1 MGKNIRMNKNLNFN
15 DAKYNGSLK
24 SKFPIKK
31 VVDPEHSQYI
41 KVALETSKILNL
53 RRQAAMNNISQ
64 LKKYASA
71 ARDYAKYALRER
83 LEEKQSKTGVTY
95 PTPQTFLNYEIA
107 PSKLTK
113 SGDIATPIIK
123 SSLETLAETF
133 NIEDSIPIMAGNT
146 LIKQLI
152 NAPKT
157 IIGEMAFNAVGKHD
171 RPCFVIRKL
180 LTCKINNLTYL
191 LLADEKYYQNSPTV
205 AYPLTLIAC
214 GEPSCACQLSR
225 IDTIGHI
232 GLDSIQ
238 SLGLEDMVNIEIP
251 DYLQEKFGSYHH
263 NAIAS
268 NSKKNDGSKKSH
280 VRKVSGTDHI
290 HERDENFELLYAL
303 SHMAKTTIYR
313 CEPQKFLKFNAKEIK
328 TVDFYEYDI
337 TKQINSFKTS
347 NSDKLKLYAA
357 TQTLEQ
363 TDALHNSGVIS
374 TALLQEYFAKKY
386 NITNFQPN
394 PQLAQFLDELRT
406 FKPDRQIKFF
416 DAYSLVGERPY
427 MLIPTPQNNK
437 LEQGVKKME
446 GKLCD
451 YDYAKEKHPEI
462 VEEYRKYKQAKQAQ
476 SENSQTSVT
485 PENADNNAEQQAPVQ
500 EQSNL
505 TSTNPNE
512 QTNSQSKNNGGKSQ

>member
-15 DAKYNGSLK
+15 GAKYNGSLK

-157 IIGEMAFNAVGKHD
+157 IVGEMAFNAVGKHD

-214 GEPSCACQLSR
+214 GETSCACQLSR
-225 IDTIGHI
+225 IDSIGH
-232 GLDSIQ
+232 
-238 SLGLEDMVNIEIP
+238 LGADIAKNLEIDDQVSIEIP
-251 DYLQEKFGSYHH
+251 DYLLEKFESSHH
-263 NAIAS
+263 NAVPS
-268 NSKKNDGSKKSH
+268 NGKKSGTAKKTH
-280 VRKVSGTDHI
+280 VRKIAGTHHI
-290 HERDENFELLYAL
+290 HERDDNFELLYAL

-313 CEPQKFLKFNAKEIK
+313 CEPQKFLKFNAKEIRAA
-328 TVDFYEYDI
+328 DFYVEGLDSAKNNYLE
-337 TKQINSFKTS
+337 T
-347 NSDKLKLYAA
+347 LKLISAA
-357 TQTLEQ
+357 TTLEQ

-462 VEEYRKYKQAKQAQ
+462 VEEYRKYKKAKQAQ

-485 PENADNNAEQQAPVQ
+485 PENADNNEKQQAPVQ

-512 QTNSQSKNNGGKSQ
+512 QINSQSKNNSGKSQ